1 MNKYI
6 YICICGVRL
15 LVGVSPRESAK
26 FRLNPS
32 NMCSDIP
39 SESSKSVCSC
49 FISVHVKAPDCL
61 KTLVWSYTYLILF
74 VSKSEGSR
82 NSMVRSKQVVLA
94 SCSGSP
100 VNMSLKASL
109 TAYLRWTHGTSSDS
123 RTSEPSVR
131 FGGFFSGVFGT
142 NAARL
147 RATGSVRLANLYSFT
162 VVCDLNAQ
170 TMTQNKAE
178 RMRCFEEIWDKLRAK
193 RWGCYSLPKPVK
205 RYETHCTHSTTV
217 LSTAWRSNSSPA
229 TYVQL

>member
-1 MNKYI
+1 MCMHKAPLLRAVQLAKIRLCIHRIIYYIHEYIYI
-6 YICICGVRL
+6 YICGVCL

-32 NMCSDIP
+32 SMCSDMP

-49 FISVHVKAPDCL
+49 FISVHAKAPDCL

-94 SCSGSP
+94 SCAGSP

-131 FGGFFSGVFGT
+131 RRFKWRMEQMQHALELLDLFP
-142 NAARL
+142 
-147 RATGSVRLANLYSFT
+147 ANLYS
-162 VVCDLNAQ
+162 
-170 TMTQNKAE
+170 
-178 RMRCFEEIWDKLRAK
+178 
-193 RWGCYSLPKPVK
+193 LP
-205 RYETHCTHSTTV
+205 
-217 LSTAWRSNSSPA
+217 LSA
-229 TYVQL
+229 